1 MTTVSSRVDDRLIG
15 ALLRVAFQAT
25 VAAVERALVRAGFS
39 DVRPAHFSVFQ
50 HMEPGGVRAT
60 VLAERAQ
67 ITKQSMGYLVDYL
80 AARGYVERVPD
91 PADRRAQLVR
101 LTDRG
106 QALARCA
113 REAILD
119 LEASWAKR
127 LGADHFEQLRVTLR
141 RIAALV
147 EGEVGD

>member
-1 MTTVSSRVDDRLIG
+1 LSSRVDDRLIG

-25 VAAVERALVRAGFS
+25 VAAVERALVRAGFD
-39 DVRPAHFSVFQ
+39 DVRPAHFPVFQ

-113 REAILD
+113 RGAILK
-119 LEASWAKR
+119 LEADWARR
-127 LGADHFEQLRVTLR
+127 LGADELEKLRGTLR
-141 RIAALV
+141 RIAAFV
-147 EGEVGD
+147 ERGVGD